1 MENKNITKELKEKI
15 FNNYIISKEE
25 AMLLNQEPLE
35 NLTNTANEIREY
47 FCKNIFDLCTIISGK
62 GGKCSEDCKYC
73 AQSSVAIGSIDT
85 FPLLETNDIL
95 KDAQYNEAK
104 DIKRF
109 SIVTSGKKLNKKEIV
124 KICETIKTLKNNT
137 SLTLCASFGL
147 LNKEDFLS
155 IKEAGIE
162 RIHNNLESSREY
174 FPQMCT
180 THTYDDK
187 IDSIKEAQSLG
198 LSICSGGI
206 FGIGETMEDRINM
219 AITIRDLKIKSIPIN
234 MLNPIPGTPYGNN
247 PMLTIEE
254 MCKIVAIF
262 RFIIPDG
269 FIRLAGGRGLLPD
282 HGKKCFQSGANAAIT
297 GDLLTTSGIT
307 IENDM
312 KMIEELG
319 FVHNLGNC

>member
-1 MENKNITKELKEKI
+1 MKNINIIKELKEKI
-15 FNNYIISKEE
+15 LSNYLISKEE
-25 AMLLNQEPLE
+25 AMMLNQEPLE
-35 NLTNTANEIREY
+35 LLTNAANEIREY

-73 AQSSVAIGSIDT
+73 AQSSIATGVIDT
-85 FPLLETNDIL
+85 FPLLDTDSIL
-95 KDAQYNEAK
+95 KDAQYNENK
-104 DIKRF
+104 NIKRF
-109 SIVTSGKKLNKKEIV
+109 SIVTSGKKLNKKEI
-124 KICETIKTLKNNT
+124 KDICKSIKTIKNTT
-137 SLTLCASFGL
+137 SLSLCASFGL

-174 FPQMCT
+174 FPKMCT

-187 IDSIKEAQSLG
+187 IDSIKEAQNLD

-206 FGIGETMEDRINM
+206 FGIGETMEDRISM
-219 AITIRDLKIKSIPIN
+219 AITIRDLGIKSIPIN
-234 MLNPIPGTPYGNN
+234 MLNPISGTPYGNN

-254 MCKIVAIF
+254 MCRIVAIF

-282 HGKKCFQSGANAAIT
+282 QGKKCFQSGANAAIT
-297 GDLLTTSGIT
+297 GDLLTTSGIS

-319 FVHNLGNC
+319 FIYGLGNC